1 MQNRTDKTAT
11 WFLWEKEEKTDLSA
25 RQGLDVREVD
35 VREAEHRRRVP
46 GVVGEQQGRGDEADR
61 GPRGR
66 LEGVHLRRG
75 RGVFARNFT
84 VFCTALPRLGA
95 PLASLAAHQHPQNVS
110 GPKNTCM
117 KFRIER

>member
-1 MQNRTDKTAT
+1 MVFVGK
-11 WFLWEKEEKTDLSA
+11 KTDLSA

-35 VREAEHRRRVP
+35 VREAEYRRRVP
-46 GVVGEQQGRGDEADR
+46 GVVGEQQGRRDEADR

-75 RGVFARNFT
+75 GVLGRNFT

-117 KFRIER
+117 KFRIEP